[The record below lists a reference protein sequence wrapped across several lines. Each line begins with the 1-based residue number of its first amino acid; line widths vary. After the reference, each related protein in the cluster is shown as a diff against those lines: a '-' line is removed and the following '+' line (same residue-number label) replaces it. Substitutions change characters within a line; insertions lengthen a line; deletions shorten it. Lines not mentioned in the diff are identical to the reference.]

1 MISVISIV
9 TGVIA
14 SLIRVKSIEQHS
26 PQRRLLISSVRV
38 EFTIEV
44 IPRTTEEPAQET
56 STTAQTIAALL
67 SPETINQRISQNYL
81 LREFMPDGA
90 VVLQV
95 GVINAVPAQDID
107 PIYIVIGLV
116 VVLLVAMM
124 LCACAF
130 TFFCKRPRENTATLY
145 TDTQHGVYVH
155 GPGMSSAGP
164 YINTTERKF
173 IRYSMV
179 PHIDTKEQMI

>member
-1 MISVISIV
+1 VIFIV

-14 SLIRVKSIEQHS
+14 SLIRVKSIEQLS

-44 IPRTTEEPAQET
+44 IPRTNGEPAQET

-90 VVLQV
+90 IVLRV

-107 PIYIVIGLV
+107 PIYIVVGMV
-116 VVLLVAMM
+116 VVLLVAIM

-130 TFFCKRPRENTATLY
+130 ICFCKRPRENTATLY
-145 TDTQHGVYVH
+145 TDKQHGVYVH
-155 GPGMSSAGP
+155 RPGISSAGP
-164 YINTTERKF
+164 YMNTTERKV
-173 IRYSMV
+173 IRYSMI
-179 PHIDTKEQMI
+179 PHINTIQQMI